1 MLWALALGAVA
12 GCAGAPR
19 TVTADP
25 HDPASQDPNPEHAAS
40 PVLESLDGQF
50 FVTCGREPV
59 ALVASGG
66 DNPLPI
72 GFVERPAQVRAGA
85 RRGGQVAGAI
95 SSSLGVVNAWLP
107 VERLGWYTAEDVELT
122 GAPVYVSAGQ
132 RVCRRDGGSSDSP
145 RVYVET
151 RVGDNWTTHDNP
163 ARVDTTTPGALGW
176 LGTLARTSVSHLP
189 SPRPAG
195 GTSPWTHRVFA
206 DGALPV
212 ILTEPGGA
220 PLLTSQGTP
229 TGVYFAREGEG
240 GAWVRV
246 GYGPDM
252 VGFTTA
258 PLGPELATASGFGMG
273 GLGLSGTGRAA
284 QRRLA
289 REMPH
294 WSLRRVASGARLIV
308 MGGQTLITPEVSYA
322 RVGPLH
328 SMGRHTVLLGTDD
341 GFLLV
346 GWLLPESLVDEPSTP
361 STP

>member
-1 MLWALALGAVA
+1 MHRARYRGLVRVLWALALGAVA

-151 RVGDNWTTHDNP
+151 RVGNNWTS
-163 ARVDTTTPGALGW
+163 TTTRLGW
-176 LGTLARTSVSHLP
+176 TPRRRMRWGGWEPSRAPQSCALAVAP
-189 SPRPAG
+189 
-195 GTSPWTHRVFA
+195 
-206 DGALPV
+206 
-212 ILTEPGGA
+212 A
-220 PLLTSQGTP
+220 PLVDIP
-229 TGVYFAREGEG
+229 MDAPR
-240 GAWVRV
+240 VR
-246 GYGPDM
+246 
-252 VGFTTA
+252 
-258 PLGPELATASGFGMG
+258 
-273 GLGLSGTGRAA
+273 GRSAA
-284 QRRLA
+284 C
-289 REMPH
+289 
-294 WSLRRVASGARLIV
+294 
-308 MGGQTLITPEVSYA
+308 
-322 RVGPLH
+322 
-328 SMGRHTVLLGTDD
+328 DFD
-341 GFLLV
+341 
-346 GWLLPESLVDEPSTP
+346 
-361 STP
+361 